1 MARSFSIVQ
10 INQSGGPGVPGTI
23 TVPGDLVSSFQG
35 KFFREDAPPHGTLPG
50 YTVSPPVGY
59 TQIRAT
65 TFTIEENESYA
76 GRYTVYT
83 PIDALDEGVNPSSSF
98 DGLNTLIRVNE
109 IIGPP
114 VNIGDESGV
123 GIVTNISTYVI
134 ALADDAG
141 AVTELV
147 IPPAVSPSD
156 LPIELIGRFGSP
168 WGEGYTQNFV
178 DLAQNFARGEPAD
191 PILGQTWYDH
201 ANGLFKLRGL
211 GGNWVT
217 IGSAVPTSYRHE
229 QVSSDDTWV
238 ITHGLNLAAPY
249 IAFVQFFVLDAGV
262 YKLIS
267 PLDLTFDTANQL
279 TVTFSVPRTGFALI
293 RV

>member
-1 MARSFSIVQ
+1 MARSFQVQ
-10 INQSGGPGVPGTI
+10 QVDVSGGPGVPGRI

-35 KFFREDAPPHGTLPG
+35 RFFREDAPPHGTLPG
-50 YTVSPPVGY
+50 YTVSPPMGY

-65 TFTIEENESYA
+65 TFNLEDNESYA

-83 PIDALDEGVNPSSSF
+83 PIDAPDAALNPSSSF
-98 DGLNTLIRVNE
+98 DGINTVIRVNE
-109 IIGPP
+109 VIGPP
-114 VNIGDESGV
+114 LNIGDDGAV
-123 GIVTNISTYVI
+123 GTITNISTYVI
-134 ALADDAG
+134 EIADDAG
-141 AVTELV
+141 VVQDLV
-147 IPPAVSPSD
+147 IPPAVMPD
-156 LPIELIGRFGSP
+156 ALPVELIGRFGSP

-201 ANGLFKLRGL
+201 ANGEFKLRAL
-211 GGNWVT
+211 GGSWVT